1 MTRIITLTALVAL
14 RLSGA
19 PVHEPIH
26 GRSVRFPC
34 PATVRNIAQQCP
46 ACIRASELGGH
57 GADGLQT
64 VAVVLGNVM
73 TCVLAAG
80 ELVVEMAVPT
90 MAFPICRDL
99 NGPALLE

>member
-1 MTRIITLTALVAL
+1 MALMALTALG
-14 RLSGA
+14 LSGA
-19 PVHEPIH
+19 PVHEPVH
-26 GRSVRFPC
+26 GRSVRSPC

-57 GADGLQT
+57 GDGLQT

-80 ELVVEMAVPT
+80 ELVVEMALPT

-99 NGPALLE
+99 NGRALLE